1 MTSTRNKN
9 SQLNYNLEKSCKEKL
24 LREKLYLH
32 SSSGRPTTECI
43 PSIGYTPSHISRDA
57 LANNAIDIESQ
68 LRGIGSTN
76 LETPCT
82 TVIPSINTLDL
93 KDFFER
99 PQSIIMPYPLVYENS
114 QRPVLY

>member
-9 SQLNYNLEKSCKEKL
+9 TQLNYNLEKSYKDKL
-24 LREKLYLH
+24 LQEKLYIH
-32 SSSGRPTTECI
+32 SSSGRPITECI

-57 LANNAIDIESQ
+57 LANNAIDIETQ

-76 LETPCT
+76 LETPCE
-82 TVIPSINTLDL
+82 VVVPSIRTLEL

-99 PQSIIMPYPLVYENS
+99 PQSVIMPYPLIYENN
-114 QRPVLY
+114 QRPLLG

>member
-1 MTSTRNKN
+1 MSSTRNKN
-9 SQLNYNLEKSCKEKL
+9 SQINYNLEKSTKEKIL
-24 LREKLYLH
+24 NETFYIH
-32 SSSGRPTTECI
+32 SSSGRPISDCI
-43 PSIGYTPSHISRDA
+43 PALGYMPSHISRDA

-82 TVIPSINTLDL
+82 VVTPSINTLEF
-93 KDFFER
+93 KDYFDR
-99 PQSIIMPYPLVYENS
+99 PQSIIMPYPLVYENH

>member
-9 SQLNYNLEKSCKEKL
+9 SQLNYNLEKSNKEKL
-24 LREKLYLH
+24 LREKLYIH
-32 SSSGRPTTECI
+32 SSSGRPTSECI

-76 LETPCT
+76 LETPCEP
-82 TVIPSINTLDL
+82 VVPSIRTLYL
-93 KDFFER
+93 QDFFER
-99 PQSIIMPYPLVYENS
+99 QQSVVMPYPMVYENN
-114 QRPVLY
+114 QRPVLG

>member
-9 SQLNYNLEKSCKEKL
+9 SQLNYNLEKSNKEKL

-76 LETPCT
+76 LETPCQV
-82 TVIPSINTLDL
+82 VIPSLRTLDF

-99 PQSIIMPYPLVYENS
+99 QQSVVMPYPMVYENN
-114 QRPVLY
+114 QRPML

>member
-1 MTSTRNKN
+1 MSSTRNRN
-9 SQLNYNLEKSCKEKL
+9 SQINYNLEKSTKEKIL
-24 LREKLYLH
+24 NETFYIH
-32 SSSGRPTTECI
+32 SSSGRPITDCI
-43 PSIGYTPSHISRDA
+43 PSLGYMPSHISRDA